1 MSKKQTTNSY
11 TKRKKPE
18 QTVPANETTAA
29 ETAVDQKMTAIE
41 KSSAVEERTANQ
53 ETAVDQKMAATQ
65 KMVEKKGSTK
75 MKYYNISHLVKS
87 EDLNH
92 HGTLFAG
99 RSAEW
104 LVEAAFV
111 AAASQHGR
119 PQDVLC
125 VNIHG
130 FTFTKPVQKGDIITF
145 YSRVAKV
152 GNTSITVYVKV
163 MSEIHG
169 TTHVDG
175 YLTFVCVEPDTKRKR
190 PHGIVMDETT
200 DEEELQIRQRA
211 ETLSH

>member
-1 MSKKQTTNSY
+1 M
-11 TKRKKPE
+11 E
-18 QTVPANETTAA
+18 
-29 ETAVDQKMTAIE
+29 
-41 KSSAVEERTANQ
+41 
-53 ETAVDQKMAATQ
+53 
-65 KMVEKKGSTK
+65 
-75 MKYYNISHLVKS
+75 YYKISHLVKS

-111 AAASQHGR
+111 AAASQHGK

-130 FTFTKPVQKGDIITF
+130 FTFKKPVEKGDIITF
-145 YSRVAKV
+145 YSKVAKV
-152 GNTSITVYVKV
+152 GNTSITVYVKA

-175 YLTFVCVEPDTKRKR
+175 FLTFVCVETDTNRKL
-190 PHGIVMDETT
+190 PHGIVLDEPQD
-200 DEEELQIRQRA
+200 DEEREIRERA
-211 ETLSH
+211 KLL

>member
-1 MSKKQTTNSY
+1 
-11 TKRKKPE
+11 
-18 QTVPANETTAA
+18 
-29 ETAVDQKMTAIE
+29 
-41 KSSAVEERTANQ
+41 
-53 ETAVDQKMAATQ
+53 
-65 KMVEKKGSTK
+65 
-75 MKYYNISHLVKS
+75 MKYYQISHLVKS

-130 FTFTKPVQKGDIITF
+130 FTFKKPVQKGDIITF
-145 YSRVAKV
+145 FSKVARV
-152 GNTSITVYVKV
+152 GNTSITVYVKA

-175 YLTFVCVEPDTKRKR
+175 FLTFVCVDPDTAGKRA
-190 PHGIVMDETT
+190 HGIVLDEPA
-200 DEEELQIRQRA
+200 DEEEREIRERA
-211 ETLSH
+211 DRL

>member
-1 MSKKQTTNSY
+1 
-11 TKRKKPE
+11 
-18 QTVPANETTAA
+18 
-29 ETAVDQKMTAIE
+29 
-41 KSSAVEERTANQ
+41 
-53 ETAVDQKMAATQ
+53 
-65 KMVEKKGSTK
+65 
-75 MKYYNISHLVKS
+75 MKYYKISHLIKS

-111 AAASQHGR
+111 AAASEHGR

-130 FTFTKPVQKGDIITF
+130 FTFKKPVPKGDIITF
-145 YSRVAKV
+145 LSKVAKV
-152 GNTSITVYVKV
+152 GKTSITVYVKA

-175 YLTFVCVEPDTKRKR
+175 FLTFVCVEPDTKHKR
-190 PHGIVMDETT
+190 NHGIVMDEPAD
-200 DEEELQIRQRA
+200 DEEKEIRERA
-211 ETLSH
+211 NQL

>member
-1 MSKKQTTNSY
+1 MSKKQTTDSY
-11 TKRKKPE
+11 AKRKKPE
-18 QTVPANETTAA
+18 QKGPAKETTV
-29 ETAVDQKMTAIE
+29 TAVDQEVTAIE
-41 KSSAVEERTANQ
+41 KASAHEEHTANQ
-53 ETAVDQKMAATQ
+53 EIIAVDQKITVAQ
-65 KMVEKKGSTK
+65 KIVEKKGSTK
-75 MKYYNISHLVKS
+75 MKYYKISHLVKS

-130 FTFTKPVQKGDIITF
+130 FTFTRPVQKGDIITF

-152 GNTSITVYVKV
+152 GTTSITVYVKV